1 MSKFL
6 SVISIAILAA
16 VTSGC
21 ATTSNGPSTSTTF
34 NFSAEPNATFA
45 LANSKP
51 MAFPQNADS
60 SEKARHVFGYPLVQ
74 DFPIGTFDAFV
85 MLGSMPAVV
94 DQYLQAG
101 KSQSSQSG
109 FGRDD
114 GIALGSS
121 VGGGA
126 GAAIA
131 AASMFSRSA
140 VDSDVRQLLSAGIC
154 FIPVEK
160 AANAQEAVDQCG
172 LTLVENFKGSLND
185 IIVENLE
192 RAIVVTGSTVAG
204 DASKKTMLAAY
215 KHGAYYAKG
224 FAPTSLGGYPAHIAF
239 VLVESRPVNANTG
252 PVLEDV
258 LAGVVKAKPSN
269 VAYMFSAM
277 HDGRKRKML
286 APLGAF

>member
-6 SVISIAILAA
+6 SVISMAILAA

-21 ATTSNGPSTSTTF
+21 ATTSNGPSTSNTF
-34 NFSAEPNATFA
+34 EFTAQPNATFA

-51 MAFPQNADS
+51 LVFPQDADS

-74 DFPIGTFDAFV
+74 DQPIGKFDALV
-85 MLGSMPAVV
+85 MLDSMPVV
-94 DQYLQAG
+94 VEQYLQAG

-114 GIALGSS
+114 GIAFGAS

-131 AASMFSRSA
+131 AASMLSRSA
-140 VDSDVRQLLSAGIC
+140 VDSDVRQLFSAGIC
-154 FIPVEK
+154 FIPLDK
-160 AANAQEAVDQCG
+160 ATSPQAAVDQCG
-172 LTLVENFKGSLND
+172 LTLVENFKEALND
-185 IIVENLE
+185 TIVENLE
-192 RAIVVTGSTVAG
+192 RGIVVTGSTVAG

-215 KHGAYYAKG
+215 KDGAYYAQG
-224 FAPTSLGGYPAHIAF
+224 FAPADLGGYPAHIAF
-239 VLVESRPVNANTG
+239 VLVENRPVNATTG